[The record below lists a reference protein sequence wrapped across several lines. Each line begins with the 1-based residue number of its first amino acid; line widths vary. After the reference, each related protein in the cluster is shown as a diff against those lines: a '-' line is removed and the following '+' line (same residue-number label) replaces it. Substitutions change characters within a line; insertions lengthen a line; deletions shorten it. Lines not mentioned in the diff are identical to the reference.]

1 MKMEENKVQAVI
13 NAQIEALYENY
24 IANPGNN
31 DLEAAVANLSRK
43 FDGGLSP
50 SSEDLA
56 EYEEAVRHAAFY
68 AGMAM
73 AADLMRAL
81 NS

>member
-1 MKMEENKVQAVI
+1 MQTVI

-31 DLEAAVANLSRK
+31 DLEAAVANLSRR

-50 SSEDLA
+50 SSEELA
-56 EYEEAVRHAAFY
+56 EYEEAVRHASFY
-68 AGMAM
+68 AGFL
-73 AADLMRAL
+73 AALKML
-81 NS
+81 EH